1 MFPYLTTGL
10 KKVWAAI
17 TALQNS
23 LNTVQAGAV
32 QFLDYA
38 NSAII
43 TIRNELNQNPTV
55 VNAGLIIFTLTN
67 TNTSSQGTGIYVNGT
82 KVWAKTLLSD
92 NNVTVT
98 LYFKGGES
106 VYFDSSNNDVTCQAW
121 YIPFAAN

>member
-23 LNTVQAGAV
+23 LANVQAGAV
-32 QFLDYA
+32 QFLDY
-38 NSAII
+38 SASTII
-43 TIRNELNQNPTV
+43 TIPNELNQPTV
-55 VNAGLIIFTLTN
+55 VNAGLIIFTFSN
-67 TNTSSQGTGIYVNGT
+67 TNTSSQATGIFVNGN
-82 KVWAKTLLSD
+82 KIWAISLLSD
-92 NNVTVT
+92 SNVTVA

-106 VYFDSSNNDVTCQAW
+106 VYFDSSNLDVGCQAM